1 MLFDLIILY
10 CVEFLV
16 VFLLYVF
23 MLFLLNLLFFFG
35 GCDFVLFLEKNF
47 GFGKLIVFI
56 SKFLI
61 RYFLVEIFLN
71 FNLVKYA

>member
-35 GCDFVLFLEKNF
+35 GCDFVLFLENF

-56 SKFLI
+56 LKFLI

-71 FNLVKYA
+71 FNLVKYV